1 MTTIVPG
8 SVNSTP
14 PTSVPILETMSS
26 QEAVAEAT
34 NPEVVALLSSEEA
47 SVLFAA
53 IDESALTPEQ
63 AALIVE
69 AVQSAPDDVR
79 QSFEDEVNVFGG
91 KTDNYVPLFS
101 NIPVGK
107 RRTMIAATGM
117 MTIVPPPVRRRLT

>member
-1 MTTIVPG
+1 
-8 SVNSTP
+8 
-14 PTSVPILETMSS
+14 MSS
-26 QEAVAEAT
+26 EEAIAEATDPEAVAS
-34 NPEVVALLSSEEA
+34 LSPEEA

-53 IDESALTPEQ
+53 IDESALTLEQ

-69 AVQSAPDDVR
+69 AVQDAPDEVR
-79 QSFEDEVNVFGG
+79 EEFESKVNVFGG

-117 MTIVPPPVRRRLT
+117 MTIVPPPVRRRLA